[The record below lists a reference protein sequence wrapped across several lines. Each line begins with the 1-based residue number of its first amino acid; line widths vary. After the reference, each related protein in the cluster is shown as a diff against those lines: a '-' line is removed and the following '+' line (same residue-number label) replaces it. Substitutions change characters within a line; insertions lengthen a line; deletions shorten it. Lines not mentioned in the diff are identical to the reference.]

1 MLYDAA
7 RAGPRLSNARADLA
21 SGIMEDPFNLAEQA
35 VEHGAEVSEWAE
47 TGKGEQEPD
56 PDWHV
61 PYLLN
66 EEARLLAYHFEER
79 IKAPDF
85 QPRSAGER
93 SALELERYKMFC
105 LIHEHL
111 TEKYRAASRTLDL
124 LRKVQAGKSGF
135 VLLLWGF
142 GSKTWHL
149 DGASVSNID
158 IGAPLERDALA
169 GKLAPAP
176 LLWIAD
182 PTDSGAFKAASADNL
197 SKIEASFR
205 IESGRD
211 WEKNVCLLISAAS
224 FIIVK
229 NAGMTQGVVRE
240 IERVKEMG
248 RLSDTFFDAPE
259 KAQHICHGHDLKPL
273 TEDNI
278 ALMRNEAAAR
288 VVPGKPLPEPTCLW
302 IEGEKRKNLFS
313 AFLDLFRHLEAGGRY
328 RTPIPFDWLLDADY
342 KLLSYAVLL
351 ERLDLLAAVLKWLCE
366 MFAATPGE
374 EFPHGE
380 SLAKA
385 YGPLQNKYQSILEKI
400 SQEQPLTAQLEE
412 TYRYLRAHPP
422 E

>member
-1 MLYDAA
+1 MK
-7 RAGPRLSNARADLA
+7 
-21 SGIMEDPFNLAEQA
+21 DPFNLAKQA
-35 VEHGAEVSEWAE
+35 VEHGAAITEWAE
-47 TGKGEQEPD
+47 TGKGEQPPD

-66 EEARLLAYHFEER
+66 EEARLLAHHFEER
-79 IKAPDF
+79 IKAPHF
-85 QPRSAGER
+85 QPRSVDER
-93 SALELERYKMFC
+93 STLEWERYKLFC

-124 LRKVQAGKSGF
+124 LREVQAGKSGF

-149 DGASVSNID
+149 EGANVSNID
-158 IGAPLERDALA
+158 IGAPIKRDALA
-169 GKLAPAP
+169 GELTPAP

-182 PTDSGAFKAASADNL
+182 PTDSGALKAATADSH
-197 SKIEASFR
+197 SKAGFR

-229 NAGMTQGVVRE
+229 NAEMTPGVVRE
-240 IERVKEMG
+240 IERVKELG

-259 KAQHICHGHDLKPL
+259 KAQDICQGHDPKPL
-273 TEDNI
+273 TEENI
-278 ALMRNEAAAR
+278 SLMRNEAAAR

-302 IEGEKRKNLFS
+302 IEGEKRKNMFA
-313 AFLDLFRHLEAGGRY
+313 AFVDLFNHLQAGGRY
-328 RTPIPFDWLLDADY
+328 KTPIPFDWLLDADY

-351 ERLDLLAAVLKWLCE
+351 ERLDLIAAVLTWLCE
-366 MFAATPGE
+366 MLTTTPVE
-374 EFPHGE
+374 VYPHGE
-380 SLAKA
+380 NLAKV
-385 YGPLQNKYQSILEKI
+385 YGQVQNTYKSLLEKV
-400 SQEQPLTAQLEE
+400 SQDQPLTAQLEE
-412 TYRYLRAHPP
+412 TYRYMRTSPA

>member
-1 MLYDAA
+1 MK
-7 RAGPRLSNARADLA
+7 
-21 SGIMEDPFNLAEQA
+21 DPFNLAKQA
-35 VEHGAEVSEWAE
+35 VEHGAAIREWTE

-66 EEARLLAYHFEER
+66 EEARILAHPFEER
-79 IKAPDF
+79 IKAPHF
-85 QPRSAGER
+85 QPRSVDER
-93 SALELERYKMFC
+93 STLEWERYKLFC

-124 LRKVQAGKSGF
+124 LRDIQAGKSGF

-158 IGAPLERDALA
+158 VGAPAERDALA

-182 PTDSGAFKAASADNL
+182 PMDSGALRAATADSHSKAG
-197 SKIEASFR
+197 FR

-224 FIIVK
+224 FIVVK
-229 NAGMTQGVVRE
+229 NAEMTQGVVRE
-240 IERVKEMG
+240 IERVKELG

-259 KAQHICHGHDLKPL
+259 KAQDICHGHDLKPL
-273 TEDNI
+273 TEENI
-278 ALMRNEAAAR
+278 ALMRNEATAR

-302 IEGEKRKNLFS
+302 IEGERRQNLFLD
-313 AFLDLFRHLEAGGRY
+313 FVDLFKYLEAGGRY

-342 KLLSYAVLL
+342 KQLSYAVLL
-351 ERLDLLAAVLKWLCE
+351 ERVDLLAPVLKRVSE
-366 MFAATPGE
+366 MLAATPVE
-374 EFPHGE
+374 QYPHGE
-380 SLAKA
+380 SLAKVYA
-385 YGPLQNKYQSILEKI
+385 QLQNTYQSILEKV
-400 SQEQPLTAQLEE
+400 SREQPLTALLEE
-412 TYRYLRAHPP
+412 TYRHMRTHPA